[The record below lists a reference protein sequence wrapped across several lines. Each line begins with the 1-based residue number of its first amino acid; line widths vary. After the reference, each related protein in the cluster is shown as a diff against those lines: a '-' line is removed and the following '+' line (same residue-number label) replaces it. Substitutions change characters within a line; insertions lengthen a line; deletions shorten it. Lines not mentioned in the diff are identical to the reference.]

1 MQFVWGASNTPETGI
16 SAEKIN
22 LALRRTAHQLL
33 AESGDTLSGIP
44 AVEKVA
50 DHSWLVKL
58 EHPFNYDRLPVIL
71 QESFDVHNIH
81 ANYDVAVLRCTDG
94 ELQLGYNFLDFSKD
108 SSVPCGGRELEDAC
122 YNLQVT
128 FPDSIGRNN
137 SLPWAGWLVSGFLA
151 VALFA
156 VGQRWRRPEQAP
168 VRVSAASLP
177 EGDWL
182 EFGQS
187 RLDVA
192 NQVLLCGTVRH
203 ELTYREA
210 KLLHLFVGHPNQLL
224 ERSAILQNVWADE
237 GILVGRSVDMFVSRL
252 RKMLR
257 DDASLRLVA
266 VHGVGYR
273 LEVG

>member
-1 MQFVWGASNTPETGI
+1 M
-16 SAEKIN
+16 
-22 LALRRTAHQLL
+22 
-33 AESGDTLSGIP
+33 
-44 AVEKVA
+44 
-50 DHSWLVKL
+50 
-58 EHPFNYDRLPVIL
+58 IL

-81 ANYDVAVLRCTDG
+81 ANYDVAVLRCIDG

-108 SSVPCGGRELEDAC
+108 STVPCGGRALEAAC
-122 YNLQVT
+122 YNLRIT
-128 FPDSIGRNN
+128 FPGPGSNN
-137 SLPWAGWLVSGFLA
+137 GLPWAGWLVSGLLT

-156 VGQRWRRPEQAP
+156 VGQRWRRPEPAIQISAP
-168 VRVSAASLP
+168 AASLP

-182 EFGQS
+182 AFGQS

-192 NQVLLCGTVRH
+192 NQVMLCGTVRH

-210 KLLHLFVGHPNQLL
+210 KLLHLFASHPNQLL
-224 ERSAILQNVWADE
+224 ERNTILQNVWADE

>member
-1 MQFVWGASNTPETGI
+1 MQFVWGVSSNPEAGI
-16 SAEKIN
+16 SPEKIN

-108 SSVPCGGRELEDAC
+108 STVPCGGRELEEAC

-128 FPDSIGRNN
+128 FPDSIGSSNA
-137 SLPWAGWLVSGFLA
+137 LPWAGWLVSGLLA

-168 VRVSAASLP
+168 VRATAASLP

-210 KLLHLFVGHPNQLL
+210 KLLHLFASHTNQLL
-224 ERSAILQNVWADE
+224 ERSTILQNVWADE

-252 RKMLR
+252 RKILR